1 VPVVLG
7 GTYFAAKYGGL
18 TFSSA
23 YYDVAAWK
31 EAFKKMLVD
40 FGYNDINFVGLD
52 SSSSHLLTQCKD
64 SGKNSYVLDPTT
76 AYVYLYD
83 MRNYNKIPIPEP
95 IKLPQKS
102 DLGIL
107 DLRYSMNKN
116 VNLWL
121 SSSTKLTLDKGIIS
135 PPIPT
140 EFISG
145 NCRGWARDKTIC
157 DRIEKK
163 DKDINHNKMGK

>member
-1 VPVVLG
+1 
-7 GTYFAAKYGGL
+7 
-18 TFSSA
+18 
-23 YYDVAAWK
+23 
-31 EAFKKMLVD
+31 
-40 FGYNDINFVGLD
+40 
-52 SSSSHLLTQCKD
+52 
-64 SGKNSYVLDPTT
+64 
-76 AYVYLYD
+76 

-163 DKDINHNKMGK
+163 DKDKGKEKDKEPVVSDTRINIDGIQSRIIALPVIPGNYVNLQPVSDRIYYNRFVSGSRSGSAYMFDLKTKGVQG